1 MNQQNPEQIAETMAA
16 MSGGKLGP
24 EPSMQ
29 EAAPMAPMAPKSEVP
44 VIDQATTKGAPTT
57 EADNAQM
64 PPIMYK
70 VKFGED
76 DERELSE
83 KQITGTF
90 ERYGQMNEMNSAMR
104 PILDLANGAMK
115 ANPGL
120 TPEKFAKSLI
130 AMANQHNPQMGGED
144 QRPNKQGE
152 QKPQQAEDI
161 SKAFDAWEK
170 DNAASLPPMYK
181 EMLEGNKNTGNQMNQ
196 MMQMM
201 QQVLGRSQ
209 GMLDAGKGAAE
220 QAGQQNI
227 SNSKQRVANNLSRVQ
242 QKLGLPDSAEND
254 FMMFAS
260 ERGYTIEDFLDPV
273 LTMRVAQDFKN
284 GTQTGEVDRL
294 REVQTRRQSF
304 TGTPPQQPSGGMS
317 AAPAA
322 GDAPLEA
329 MLNRKFAQ

>member
-1 MNQQNPEQIAETMAA
+1 MNQQNPEQIAQAMSA

-24 EPSMQ
+24 EPTAQAPAPQ
-29 EAAPMAPMAPKSEVP
+29 ESVVP
-44 VIDQATTKGAPTT
+44 VIDEATTKGAPKT
-57 EADNAQM
+57 EADNAQL

-120 TPEKFAKSLI
+120 TPEKFARSLI
-130 AMANQHNPQMGGED
+130 AMANRHNPQMGGED
-144 QRPNKQGE
+144 QRPNTQGD
-152 QKPQQAEDI
+152 QKPMQADDI
-161 SKAFDAWEK
+161 SKQFEAWEK

-181 EMLEGNKNTGNQMNQ
+181 EMLEGNKNTGTQMNQ

-227 SNSKQRVANNLSRVQ
+227 SNAKQRVANNLSRVQ
-242 QKLGLPDSAEND
+242 QKLGLADEAEND

-260 ERGYTIEDFLDPV
+260 ERGYTMEDFLDPV

-317 AAPAA
+317 PAPAA
-322 GDAPLEA
+322 GNAPLDA
-329 MLNRKFAQ
+329 MLSRKFSE